1 MSLSPW
7 SHSCSAGFTLRGWR
21 SEPSGKPLLHF
32 LHGNGFCGRTYE
44 PMLRLLA
51 EDFDL
56 WLCDIQGH
64 GESDHGGRFH
74 GWNRNAEM
82 AVEAFEAG
90 RGPYGDVQRLAC
102 GHSFGGVL
110 SSLVL
115 ARHPTLFARA
125 VLLDPVLFTPA
136 MIGVMALSE
145 TLGLQLR
152 GSLAK
157 KARLRRSQW
166 PDRAAAYA
174 GLRGRGIFKGWTD
187 EALWAY
193 VEYALKESDGGVE
206 LKCRPS
212 REAEIFSSFPRRLW
226 PSLGKITTPTRV
238 LYGDRTYPF
247 VAKSVARWC
256 SLNPRSAPTWWSAAT
271 ASCRKTRPMPPN
283 AYATFSCPIH
293 ERSFRGESGAHP
305 SVPGRMTPQDRAMR
319 PLLFSAL
326 LLLSGH
332 TQASEWNDSQAVDKL
347 FGAAGVKGTFVLYDV
362 QRQRYVGHDR
372 ERAETRF
379 VPASTYKVANS
390 LIGLS
395 TGAVRSADEVLPY
408 GGKPQRFK
416 AWEHDMSLR
425 DAIKASNVPVYQELA
440 RRIGLERMRANVSR
454 LGYGNAEIGQVVDNF
469 WLVGPLK
476 ISAMEQTRFLLRLA
490 QGELPFPAPVQSTV
504 RAMTLLESG
513 PGWELHGK
521 TGWCFDCTPE
531 LGWWV
536 GWVKRNERLYGFA
549 LNIDM
554 PGGEADIGKRVELG
568 KASLKALGILP

>member
-1 MSLSPW
+1 MRPHLRTDAASVDG
-7 SHSCSAGFTLRGWR
+7 GFR
-21 SEPSGKPLLHF
+21 PLAVRH
-32 LHGNGFCGRTYE
+32 
-44 PMLRLLA
+44 P
-51 EDFDL
+51 
-56 WLCDIQGH
+56 GH
-64 GESDHGGRFH
+64 HGGRFH

-226 PSLGKITTPTRV
+226 PSLGKIITPTRV

-256 SLNPRSAPTWWSAAT
+256 SLNPQVSAHVVVGGHCFMQEDPADAA
-271 ASCRKTRPMPPN
+271 
-283 AYATFSCPIH
+283 
-293 ERSFRGESGAHP
+293 ER
-305 SVPGRMTPQDRAMR
+305 
-319 PLLFSAL
+319 
-326 LLLSGH
+326 
-332 TQASEWNDSQAVDKL
+332 
-347 FGAAGVKGTFVLYDV
+347 
-362 QRQRYVGHDR
+362 
-372 ERAETRF
+372 
-379 VPASTYKVANS
+379 
-390 LIGLS
+390 
-395 TGAVRSADEVLPY
+395 VRD
-408 GGKPQRFK
+408 
-416 AWEHDMSLR
+416 
-425 DAIKASNVPVYQELA
+425 
-440 RRIGLERMRANVSR
+440 
-454 LGYGNAEIGQVVDNF
+454 
-469 WLVGPLK
+469 
-476 ISAMEQTRFLLRLA
+476 FLL
-490 QGELPFPAPVQSTV
+490 PNP
-504 RAMTLLESG
+504 
-513 PGWELHGK
+513 
-521 TGWCFDCTPE
+521 
-531 LGWWV
+531 
-536 GWVKRNERLYGFA
+536 
-549 LNIDM
+549 
-554 PGGEADIGKRVELG
+554 
-568 KASLKALGILP
+568 